1 MISNEQIMD
10 NKIKFIN
17 LVNEINREGS
27 DIDLLIQQLDNS
39 DFFIAPASTKYH
51 GSCEGGLCEHCLNVY
66 NNINILNES
75 FNLNINDT
83 SLIIVSLFHDFSKM
97 NLYTKQPRN
106 VKVYCKPEETKKNS
120 YDELGFYKWESI
132 MEYKVKDPDDRFIF
146 SSHEQTSDFMINT
159 FIPLTVEEHVAIL
172 NHHGGLGYDSIKDLN
187 ILSQIYFKYP
197 LSMIL
202 HFADMIDTYGY
213 SQNY

>member
-1 MISNEQIMD
+1 MLLNEQIID
-10 NKIKFIN
+10 NKNKFIE
-17 LVNEINREGS
+17 LIKMIDREGA
-27 DIDLLIQQLDNS
+27 DIDLLIRQLEHS

-51 GSCEGGLCEHCLNVY
+51 GSYEGGLCEHCLNVY
-66 NNINILNES
+66 DNITKLNDT
-75 FNLNINDT
+75 FNLNIPEV

-120 YDELGFYKWESI
+120 YDELGFYRWESI

-172 NHHGGLGYDSIKDLN
+172 NHHGGLSYDSNKDLN
-187 ILSQIYFKYP
+187 IVSQAYSKYP
-197 LSMIL
+197 LAMIL
-202 HFADMIDTYGY
+202 HFADCVDAYGH
-213 SQNY
+213 SND